1 MPASLDHVTIVTDDF
16 EASRSVYEPLLIALG
31 LQSSVEYSDPEAETD
46 DPGEV
51 AAIGFGAPGARPQL
65 WLVAGLVG
73 TTGSHLAFRVDDR
86 ETVRAAQVA
95 ATEAGAEVIQPAR
108 EWEEAQ
114 LDYYGAQFADPAG
127 NVIEVVYRR
136 PR

>member
-16 EASRSVYEPLLIALG
+16 EASRSVYEPLLLAIG
-31 LQSSVEYSDPEAETD
+31 LRTTVEYSDPEAEEG

-51 AAIGFGAPGARPQL
+51 AAVGFGPADGRPQL

-73 TTGSHLAFRVDDR
+73 TTGSHLAFRVDEHDR
-86 ETVRAAQVA
+86 VRAAAVA
-95 ATEAGAEVIQPAR
+95 AAEAGAEVIQPPR

-127 NVIEVVYRR
+127 NVVEVVYRR
-136 PR
+136 

>member
-1 MPASLDHVTIVTDDF
+1 MPASLDHVTISTDDF
-16 EASRSVYEPLLIALG
+16 EASRSVYEPLLIAIG
-31 LQSSVEYSDPEAETD
+31 LQSSVEFSDPEFEED

-51 AAIGFGAPGARPQL
+51 AAIGFGEPDARPQL
-65 WLVAGLVG
+65 WLVAALVG
-73 TTGSHLAFRVDDR
+73 TTGSHVAFTVGSR
-86 ETVRAAQVA
+86 ELVRAAHIA
-95 ATEAGAEVIQPAR
+95 AAEAGAEVIQPPR

-127 NVIEVVYRR
+127 NVIEVLYRR